1 MTNIERAM
9 SKLDEYIFGM
19 PLINLNDY
27 RAEIVALMRADNEFP
42 RQGSRDEAF
51 AALAALAAKILG
63 EQG

>member
-19 PLINLNDY
+19 PLINLNDH
-27 RAEIVALMRADNEFP
+27 RAEIVALMRAANKAP
-42 RQGSRDEAF
+42 RQAATFLTAS
-51 AALAALAAKILG
+51 ALAARILG